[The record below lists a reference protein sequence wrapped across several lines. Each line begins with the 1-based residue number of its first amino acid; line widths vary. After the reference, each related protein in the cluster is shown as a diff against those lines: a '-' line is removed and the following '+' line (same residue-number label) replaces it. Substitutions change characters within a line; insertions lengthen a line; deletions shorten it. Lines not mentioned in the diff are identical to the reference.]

1 VHIKVSV
8 QIENIFLKILTI
20 LEENLTLISRI
31 FQDLNCL
38 SVYNKITNF
47 AFHIG
52 GASCVPMSI
61 GNVMICLNIK
71 VANKKRWRGIKTL
84 KNYIRKQY

>member
-20 LEENLTLISRI
+20 LEENLTLFSRI

-38 SVYNKITNF
+38 SVSKKITNF

-61 GNVMICLNIK
+61 VSGK
-71 VANKKRWRGIKTL
+71 VVGHTLQWPVEAGKVRKSNKGS
-84 KNYIRKQY
+84 